1 MEFKEEVRALMGQYS
16 KNIKVLRDDSTA
28 QIFQTAFKKPTW
40 QIRPTNVN
48 KLRKGCFYIIK
59 YNYNGNKIWCPI
71 LSLEYK
77 VKDNKNILYAIN
89 FDYLPYQYKILFV
102 SSLFKTN
109 KSYVD
114 KNRDIQNVLEE
125 ESLDARI
132 ENVYRWLQTNGR
144 KEYSLTGFDVL
155 KIKQIYAVSTTIL
168 DRFIFLD
175 TKYINKRMMLD
186 TLESID
192 DQNIRLEMQS
202 KIEKYEELLELYE
215 KDVELF
221 YRALR
226 NFEANLKLFD
236 E

>member
-1 MEFKEEVRALMGQYS
+1 MEFKEEVRALMGQYNN
-16 KNIKVLRDDSTA
+16 NIKVLTDDSTV
-28 QIFQTAFKKPTW
+28 QIFQTAFKTPTW
-40 QIRPTNVN
+40 QIRATNAN

-89 FDYLPYQYKILFV
+89 LDYLPYEYKILFI
-102 SSLFKTN
+102 SSLFKAN
-109 KSYVD
+109 KNCVD

-125 ESLDARI
+125 KSLDARI
-132 ENVYRWLQTNGR
+132 ENVYRWLQTNGS

-155 KIKQIYAVSTTIL
+155 KIVQIYAVSTTIL
-168 DRFIFLD
+168 DRFIFLN

-186 TLESID
+186 TLEGLD
-192 DQNIRLEMQS
+192 NQNLRLEMQS
-202 KIEKYEELLELYE
+202 KIQKYQELLELYE